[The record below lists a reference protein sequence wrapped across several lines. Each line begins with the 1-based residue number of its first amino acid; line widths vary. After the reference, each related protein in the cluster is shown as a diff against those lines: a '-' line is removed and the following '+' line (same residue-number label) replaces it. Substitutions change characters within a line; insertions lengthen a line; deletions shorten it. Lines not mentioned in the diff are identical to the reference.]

1 MKTYAIKYTSQQ
13 LFLPDD
19 ANRVIL
25 KVEEGTNNS
34 EYINASYVQV
44 GFTIVSHTFTVEYG
58 FLVNIKHTHFEFHPF
73 QTILKKICNTIPQSF
88 MIAIFKMCQI
98 ICQNKNNIQNFL
110 SSISKCL
117 FFIRGSLRKMNT
129 LLLKV

>member
-44 GFTIVSHTFTVEYG
+44 GFTIVSHTSTVEYG
-58 FLVNIKHTHFEFHPF
+58 FLVNIKHTRF
-73 QTILKKICNTIPQSF
+73 KI
-88 MIAIFKMCQI
+88 
-98 ICQNKNNIQNFL
+98 
-110 SSISKCL
+110 SSISNHFKKDL
-117 FFIRGSLRKMNT
+117 
-129 LLLKV
+129 

>member
-1 MKTYAIKYTSQQ
+1 MKTSAIEYTSQQ

-44 GFTIVSHTFTVEYG
+44 GFTIVSHTSTVEYG
-58 FLVNIKHTHFEFHPF
+58 FLVNIKHTRF
-73 QTILKKICNTIPQSF
+73 KI
-88 MIAIFKMCQI
+88 
-98 ICQNKNNIQNFL
+98 
-110 SSISKCL
+110 SSISNHFKKDL
-117 FFIRGSLRKMNT
+117 
-129 LLLKV
+129 

>member
-1 MKTYAIKYTSQQ
+1 MGIVLCIKTLMKPIFFLFNDEILYTTTLQQQYNAYQLSIKTCVIRYISQQ

-34 EYINASYVQV
+34 EYINASYVHV

-58 FLVNIKHTHFEFHPF
+58 FLVNIKHTLFEFHQF
-73 QTILKKICNTIPQSF
+73 QT
-88 MIAIFKMCQI
+88 
-98 ICQNKNNIQNFL
+98 
-110 SSISKCL
+110 
-117 FFIRGSLRKMNT
+117 FF
-129 LLLKV
+129 

>member
-34 EYINASYVQV
+34 EYINASYVHV
-44 GFTIVSHTFTVEYG
+44 GFTIVSHTFTVEYC
-58 FLVNIKHTHFEFHPF
+58 FLVNITHTRFEFQPF
-73 QTILKKICNTIPQSF
+73 QTIFQKDLI
-88 MIAIFKMCQI
+88 
-98 ICQNKNNIQNFL
+98 
-110 SSISKCL
+110 
-117 FFIRGSLRKMNT
+117 
-129 LLLKV
+129 LLNPNHL

>member
-1 MKTYAIKYTSQQ
+1 MKTYVIKYTSQQ

-34 EYINASYVQV
+34 EYINASYVHV

-58 FLVNIKHTHFEFHPF
+58 FLVNIKHTRFEFHPF
-73 QTILKKICNTIPQSF
+73 QTIFQKDL
-88 MIAIFKMCQI
+88 
-98 ICQNKNNIQNFL
+98 
-110 SSISKCL
+110 
-117 FFIRGSLRKMNT
+117 
-129 LLLKV
+129 

>member
-1 MKTYAIKYTSQQ
+1 MKTYFIKYTSQQ

-58 FLVNIKHTHFEFHPF
+58 FLVNIKHTRF
-73 QTILKKICNTIPQSF
+73 KI
-88 MIAIFKMCQI
+88 
-98 ICQNKNNIQNFL
+98 
-110 SSISKCL
+110 SSISNHFKKDL
-117 FFIRGSLRKMNT
+117 
-129 LLLKV
+129 

>member
-1 MKTYAIKYTSQQ
+1 MKTYAIEYTSQQ

-44 GFTIVSHTFTVEYG
+44 GFTIVSHTSTVEYG
-58 FLVNIKHTHFEFHPF
+58 FLVNIKHTRF
-73 QTILKKICNTIPQSF
+73 KI
-88 MIAIFKMCQI
+88 
-98 ICQNKNNIQNFL
+98 
-110 SSISKCL
+110 SSISNHFKKDL
-117 FFIRGSLRKMNT
+117 
-129 LLLKV
+129 

>member
-1 MKTYAIKYTSQQ
+1 MKTYAIEYTSQQ

-44 GFTIVSHTFTVEYG
+44 GFTIVSHTSTVEYG
-58 FLVNIKHTHFEFHPF
+58 FLVNIKHTRF
-73 QTILKKICNTIPQSF
+73 KI
-88 MIAIFKMCQI
+88 
-98 ICQNKNNIQNFL
+98 
-110 SSISKCL
+110 SSISNHFKKNL
-117 FFIRGSLRKMNT
+117 
-129 LLLKV
+129 